1 MLREGPVIPRSKCG
15 PTRSHIGRRKGPSRV
30 LARITRIAVVALC
43 IAAVCHGG
51 LAIAEQPEVPIRLQA
66 ELLAKVAGYDRN
78 FAERA
83 QATAIVLIAVRQGDP
98 DSERIAAELAAELE
112 RRPIIGG
119 VAHREQI
126 VRYENP
132 KALAEAC
139 RAQRAS
145 IVVLSA
151 GFENEAASIASAL
164 ARANV
169 LSVSTIASY
178 VERGVVLGFS
188 ARSGKPTILIN
199 LAQAKQQGVDFRAD
213 LLKLAK
219 VLP

>member
-1 MLREGPVIPRSKCG
+1 MLGAGLV
-15 PTRSHIGRRKGPSRV
+15 TRFIRF
-30 LARITRIAVVALC
+30 AIVALC
-43 IAAVCHGG
+43 IAAAVPPR
-51 LAIAEQPEVPIRLQA
+51 LASAEQPEVPIRLQA
-66 ELLAKVAGYDRN
+66 ELLAKVAGYDRS

-83 QATAIVLIAVRQGDP
+83 QGMAVVLIAVRQGDP

-119 VAHREQI
+119 VPHREQI

-151 GFENEAASIASAL
+151 GFENEAASIAAAL
-164 ARANV
+164 ARAGV

-188 ARSGKPTILIN
+188 ARSGKPTIVIN

>member
-1 MLREGPVIPRSKCG
+1 MLRAGLV
-15 PTRSHIGRRKGPSRV
+15 TRFIRY
-30 LARITRIAVVALC
+30 AIVALC
-43 IAAVCHGG
+43 IAA
-51 LAIAEQPEVPIRLQA
+51 LAPPRLASAEQPEVPIRLQA

-78 FAERA
+78 FAARA
-83 QATAIVLIAVRQGDP
+83 QDPAVVLIVVRQGDP

-112 RRPIIGG
+112 RRPVIGG

-126 VRYENP
+126 VRYESP
-132 KALAEAC
+132 SALADEC
-139 RAQRAS
+139 RARRAS

-151 GFENEAASIASAL
+151 GFENEAAGIAAAL
-164 ARANV
+164 VRANV
-169 LSVSTIASY
+169 LSVSPIAGY

-199 LAQAKQQGVDFRAD
+199 LAQAKQQGVDFRAE

>member
-1 MLREGPVIPRSKCG
+1 MLRAGLVTPRAKCG
-15 PTRSHIGRRKGPSRV
+15 PTRCHTGWRKG
-30 LARITRIAVVALC
+30 LARLVHAVIVALC
-43 IAAVCHGG
+43 IAALVPPR
-51 LAIAEQPEVPIRLQA
+51 LASAEQPEVPIRLQA

-78 FAERA
+78 FAARTEG
-83 QATAIVLIAVRQGDP
+83 TAVVLIAVRDGDP
-98 DSERIAAELAAELE
+98 DSERIAAELSAELE

-126 VRYENP
+126 LRYESA
-132 KALAEAC
+132 KALADEC
-139 RAQRAS
+139 RARRAS
-145 IVVLSA
+145 VVVLSA
-151 GFENEAASIASAL
+151 GFENEAASIAEAL
-164 ARANV
+164 VQANV
-169 LSVSTIASY
+169 LSVSMIASY

-199 LAQAKQQGVDFRAD
+199 LAQAKQQGVDFRSD